1 MSAIQVGSS
10 DNFSIITTAT
20 YSAWT
25 SRKAEFQ
32 VKTRYGDLELSINS
46 RAHLNLMIEA
56 LKQLADD
63 INDKQLPTDEIRTRV
78 INSNGVTPHIIREPL
93 F

>member
-1 MSAIQVGSS
+1 MSAIHIGSI

-20 YSAWT
+20 YSAWD
-25 SRKAEFQ
+25 SRKAEIQ
-32 VKTRYGDLELSINS
+32 VKTRYGDLELSTNN

-63 INDKQLPTDEIRTRV
+63 INNKQLQTDGIMTRV
-78 INSNGVTPHIIREPL
+78 INSNDAAPHVIRDSL